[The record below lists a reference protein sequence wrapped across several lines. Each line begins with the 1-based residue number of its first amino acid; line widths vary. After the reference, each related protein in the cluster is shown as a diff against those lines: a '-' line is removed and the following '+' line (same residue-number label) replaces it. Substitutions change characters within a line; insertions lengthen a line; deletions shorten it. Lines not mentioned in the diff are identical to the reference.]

1 MWTKIKAFL
10 TVIGNDLADTWKRV
24 KVFVIA
30 IAGIV
35 IYFEFK
41 KIKDA
46 IIAYAGKKEGV
57 VTQKKD
63 DKLAAQEDSNNK
75 QANALVAEAA
85 ALPAQEQP
93 VNEDWYKK
101 DSK

>member
-1 MWTKIKAFL
+1 MWDKIKAFL
-10 TVIGNDLADTWKRV
+10 AVAKSDMADTWKRI

-30 IAGIV
+30 IAGII
-35 IYFEFK
+35 IYFEFT

-46 IIAYAGKKEGV
+46 LIAYAGKKEGV
-57 VTQKKD
+57 ATQKKD

-75 QANALVAEAA
+75 QADALVAEAA

-93 VNEDWYKK
+93 VTEDWYKK
-101 DSK
+101 DKK